1 MSGAYDGTAGWQDTA
16 SQSPSRENRIREASD
31 GTLTKR
37 LQDVVDLAYR
47 AGTVGITFK
56 DVDNSHLGT
65 HHGQSSGALSN
76 LHKQAQLFRLTEY
89 TRNRCSVYIH
99 PHHSSSFSEAE
110 FDRLPSET
118 KAQKRIRDMKKMML
132 QIAVLEEENDYL
144 KRKIGSLQINLNLA
158 GQSEG
163 EES

>member
-1 MSGAYDGTAGWQDTA
+1 MNGAYNGTAGWQDTA

-31 GTLTKR
+31 GTLSKR
-37 LQDVVDLAYR
+37 LQDVLDFAYR
-47 AGTVGITFK
+47 QGTIGITFK
-56 DVDNSHLGT
+56 DVDSRLRT
-65 HHGQSSGALSN
+65 HHGQSSSALSN
-76 LHKQAQLFRLTEY
+76 LHKQGQLFRLTDY

-99 PHHSSSFSEAE
+99 PHHSSRFSEAE

-118 KAQKRIRDMKKMML
+118 KTQKRIRAMHKMTL

-144 KRKIGSLQINLNLA
+144 KRKIDALQHNLNQA
-158 GQSEG
+158 RQSEG